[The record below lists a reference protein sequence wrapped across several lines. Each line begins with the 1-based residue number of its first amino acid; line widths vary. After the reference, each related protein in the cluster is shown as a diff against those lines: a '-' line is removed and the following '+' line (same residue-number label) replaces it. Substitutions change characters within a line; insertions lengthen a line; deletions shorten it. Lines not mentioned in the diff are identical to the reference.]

1 MDFGKSA
8 NNPDKTL
15 ETFANGRIG
24 ELITEVI
31 GNDELQSRFEA
42 DPTFQ
47 AEDYEGKPSGI
58 IALDLGIVNKDMKNA
73 LLVAQAAARTVAT
86 VEGKMEPEG
95 FDSDVFKFVGS
106 EGDPQLLVEAQATWK
121 ATNALDIPFNPT
133 HVDAFKQA
141 AASQLE
147 QAAYIFKSSGFEA
160 EADKISG
167 VARHVRP
174 EPAAELTVSRIVNKE
189 LYDHQEQM
197 AGRFG
202 DGIYDEDIQ
211 AGPEGQYESMLRQL
225 SAQVKSTDG
234 YAPSGSAAIPW
245 GGAGA
250 SKYWGNDEGPQ

>member
-1 MDFGKSA
+1 MDFEKSA
-8 NNPDKTL
+8 SNPKKTL

-86 VEGKMEPEG
+86 VEGKMEQKG
-95 FDSDVFKFVGS
+95 FDNDVFKFVGS
-106 EGDPQLLVEAQATWK
+106 EGDPALLVEAQATWK
-121 ATNALDIPFNPT
+121 ATNVLDAPFSDV
-133 HVDAFKQA
+133 HIDAFKQA
-141 AASQLE
+141 AASQLQ
-147 QAAYIFKSSGFEA
+147 QAAEVFKANGFEA
-160 EADKISG
+160 EASKISA
-167 VARHVRP
+167 VAAHVRP
-174 EPAAELTVSRIVNKE
+174 GPEELTVSRIVSKE
-189 LYDHQEQM
+189 LHDHQEQM

-250 SKYWGNDEGPQ
+250 SKYWGNDGGPQ